1 MKRRQAANKENNEML
16 ALRLNIDDI
25 YGGMIP
31 ERVKEDVSLPLLAAS
46 IAKHG
51 LLQPVVVQKNEDVE
65 RYKLVCGARRLAACR
80 MLGRTTIDAI
90 LLTGDK
96 LEAMACFME
105 EHMTRKPVSLVENA
119 ALFAQAGMMSRCV
132 LPQHV
137 AKRYVRL
144 LALNEQTQSEITS
157 LSLEQAEPLLLI
169 TQAERQLEAART
181 IVQRNLTPV
190 QARRMALQAA
200 AVQEKPTGKRRTV
213 RSVMESLQRICEE
226 LKTQGISA
234 SIGIHAQNQGI
245 CMQIF
250 IKNG

>member
-1 MKRRQAANKENNEML
+1 
-16 ALRLNIDDI
+16 
-25 YGGMIP
+25 
-31 ERVKEDVSLPLLAAS
+31 
-46 IAKHG
+46 
-51 LLQPVVVQKNEDVE
+51 
-65 RYKLVCGARRLAACR
+65 

-105 EHMTRKPVSLVENA
+105 EHMTRKSVSLMENA

-144 LALNEQTQSEITS
+144 LALNEQTQSEIIS

-200 AVQEKPTGKRRTV
+200 VAQEKPTGKRRVV